1 MVRKPAFQRPNGW
14 VEQRLMK
21 QETLFCEVWEDLALE
36 SELFSGLTPNY
47 CYLKTQL
54 KQNFPFGF
62 DMKDLIQI

>member
-1 MVRKPAFQRPNGW
+1 
-14 VEQRLMK
+14 MK
-21 QETLFCEVWEDLALE
+21 QETLFCEVREDLALE